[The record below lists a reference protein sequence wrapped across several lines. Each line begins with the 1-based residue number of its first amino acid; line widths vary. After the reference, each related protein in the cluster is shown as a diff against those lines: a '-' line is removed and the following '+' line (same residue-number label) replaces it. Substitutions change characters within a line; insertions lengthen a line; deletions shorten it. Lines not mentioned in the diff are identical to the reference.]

1 MRKSARLVCALLTL
15 AMLGVFAC
23 PALAAAEEPVLNIFT
38 WELYIDYDTVIAPF
52 EQATGIHVNYTNFT
66 SNEEMLAKLEAVNGG
81 EYDIVLASDYALDI
95 LRNQSLLLTLD
106 KAQIPNFVNID
117 PGYQGQYFDPNDEYT
132 VPYAAGTP
140 LIVYDERYV
149 DVDITGYDSLWDPS
163 LADSIVIMDDARNVV
178 GITLK
183 TLGQSFNVQD
193 ADILAQ
199 AKEKLLKLKP
209 NIRAL
214 NYDTPHNL
222 MISGE
227 ATVGYMF
234 TPQIIWAMSEN
245 PNLKLVY
252 PKEGIGFGI
261 DALVIPVNAP
271 HPGNAHAFLNFA
283 LQPEIGAAI
292 FEVQNYL
299 NCNQAAAPYLSEDYK
314 DNPVLFVPAEL
325 LKDAEYIE
333 DVGDATPIFDEIWTA
348 FKQE

>member
-1 MRKSARLVCALLTL
+1 
-15 AMLGVFAC
+15 MLGAFAG
-23 PALAAAEEPVLNIFT
+23 PAMAEDGVEGEIPVLNIFT

-52 EQATGIHVNYTNFT
+52 ELETGIHVNYTNFT
-66 SNEEMLAKLEAVNGG
+66 SNEEMLAKLDNVGGG

-95 LRNQSLLLTLD
+95 LRGQGLLYKLD
-106 KAQIPNFVNID
+106 KALIPNFANID
-117 PGYQGQYFDPNDEYT
+117 EGYQGQYFDPEDEYT

-149 DVDITGYDSLWDPS
+149 DVEITGYESLWDPA
-163 LADSIVIMDDARNVV
+163 LADSIVVMDDARNVI

-183 TLGQSFNVQD
+183 TLGQSFNVRD
-193 ADILAQ
+193 TAILEQ
-199 AKEKLLKLKP
+199 AKEKLLRLKP

-234 TPQIIWAMSEN
+234 TPQVIWAMSEN

-252 PKEGIGFGI
+252 PQEGLGFGI
-261 DALVIPVNAP
+261 DGLVVPVNAP
-271 HPGNAHAFLNFA
+271 HPMNAHAFMDFVLR
-283 LQPEIGAAI
+283 PEIGAAV

-299 NCNQAAAPYLSEDYK
+299 NCNKAAIPLLSDAYK
-314 DNPVLFVPAEL
+314 DNPVLYVPAGL
-325 LKDAEYIE
+325 LQGAEYIE
-333 DVGDATPIFDEIWTA
+333 DVGDATPIYDEIWTA